1 MNTVR
6 YSSLA
11 LVALLLATISAGTAL
26 ADSTDEALN
35 QFYTD
40 NMATRLSSEG
50 PGDVITNPPPQNQKE
65 EKGHKGAKIHKSSA
79 VSDHSNQTPNG
90 FFGYRSSAGITTK
103 AHANFLTAV
112 AGNDPKKSSFVQKEL
127 SGNSAENRFDARFSR
142 YGFSS
147 RDASDSYAGFV
158 IVLWEIAN
166 NQSAS
171 AHPAGIRQV
180 RQKVNEL
187 LLTKFG
193 SKTITDETKQYYSEY
208 FKLLAVVFDDK
219 WKEFQSKNDDAGIQK
234 VQDTAYQSGRK
245 LGVDLKKLQ
254 LTDNGFK
261 KI

>member
-1 MNTVR
+1 MKITHF
-6 YSSLA
+6 SPL
-11 LVALLLATISAGTAL
+11 LLLALAVSMSGAL

-40 NMATRLSSEG
+40 NMATRLSAEG
-50 PGDVITNPPPQNQKE
+50 PSDVITNPPPAQNQKE

-79 VSDHSNQTPNG
+79 ASNQSSQTTNG
-90 FFGYRSSAGITTK
+90 FFSYRSSAAITTK

-127 SGNSAENRFDARFSR
+127 AGNSAENRFDARFSR

-171 AHPAGIRQV
+171 VHPAGIRQV

-208 FKLLAVVFDDK
+208 FKLLAVVFNDK
-219 WKEFQSKNDDAGIQK
+219 WKEFQSKNDAAGIQK

-254 LTDNGFK
+254 LTDTGFK